1 MNEKLT
7 ELVFI
12 VDRSG
17 SMAGME
23 SDTIGGVNAVLEKN
37 RAVDGETLVSIVL
50 FDHET
55 KVLIDRVPIQ
65 KVPKLTAKDYQVRG
79 CTALLDAVGGSVQF
93 IDKIQRYLPDE
104 IRPSKTI
111 FVITTD
117 GYENASRRFTYQA
130 VKRLIEART
139 EDGWEFLFLG
149 ANIDAA
155 AEASRIGIA
164 ADRAETFV
172 NDREGNRAMYDAVAG
187 ATFAMNSAPRSAP
200 RMGSSWKGAI
210 FRDRARRGK

>member
-1 MNEKLT
+1 MKKDLT

-37 RAVDGETLVSIVL
+37 READGEMVVSIVL

-55 KVLIDRVPIQ
+55 QVLRDRVDIKQ
-65 KVPKLTAKDYQVRG
+65 VPKLTDRDYQVRG
-79 CTALLDAVGGSVQF
+79 CTALLDAVGDSVRF
-93 IDKIQRYLPDE
+93 IDKIQRYLPEE
-104 IRPSKTI
+104 IRPAKTI

-117 GYENASRRFTYQA
+117 GYENASRKFTYPQ
-130 VKRLIEART
+130 VKHLIESKT
-139 EDGWEFLFLG
+139 KDGWEFLFLG

-164 ADRAETFV
+164 VDRAETYV
-172 NDREGNRAMYDAVAG
+172 NDREGNQAMYGAVAD
-187 ATFAMNSAPRSAP
+187 ATVAMHCAPAGAP
-200 RMGSSWKGAI
+200 RMGGGWKKSI
-210 FRDRARRGK
+210 LRDRARRGK

>member
-37 RAVDGETLVSIVL
+37 READGEMVVSIVL

-55 KVLIDRVPIQ
+55 QVLRDRVDITQ
-65 KVPKLTAKDYQVRG
+65 VPKLTDRDYQVRG
-79 CTALLDAVGGSVQF
+79 CTALLDAVGDSVRF
-93 IDKIQRYLPDE
+93 IDKIQRYLPEE
-104 IRPSKTI
+104 IRPAKTI

-117 GYENASRRFTYQA
+117 GYENASRKFTYPQ
-130 VKRLIEART
+130 VKHLIESKT
-139 EDGWEFLFLG
+139 KDGWEFLFLG

-164 ADRAETFV
+164 VDRAETYV
-172 NDREGNRAMYDAVAG
+172 NDREGNQAMYGAVAD
-187 ATFAMNSAPRSAP
+187 ATVAMHCAPAGAP
-200 RMGSSWKGAI
+200 RMGGGWKKSI
-210 FRDRARRGK
+210 LRDRARRGK